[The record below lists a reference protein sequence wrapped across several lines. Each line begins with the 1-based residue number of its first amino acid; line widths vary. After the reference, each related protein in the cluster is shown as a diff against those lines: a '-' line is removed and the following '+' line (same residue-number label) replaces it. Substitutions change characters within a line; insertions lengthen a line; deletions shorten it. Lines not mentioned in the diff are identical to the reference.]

1 MGLKSLGTRPENEI
15 MAEKVSKLQGV
26 LELFCLHH
34 NQFCDDLL
42 LQALLCR
49 ISRLSFHQLQKAEV
63 KRHLDFG
70 L

>member
-1 MGLKSLGTRPENEI
+1 

-26 LELFCLHH
+26 LELFFLHH